1 MLLDNPE
8 RFAVLDPQA
17 MLSHI
22 HALPDQVEDAW
33 ALAHALPL
41 PEDYR
46 RPRLIVV
53 SGMGGSAIGGDY
65 LAALVAH
72 ASPVPILVVR
82 GYDLPAYV
90 SGGEVLVIASSNS
103 GNTEETLAA
112 YDAAGRRGV
121 RRLAITTGGE
131 LAARAAADGVPLWQF
146 TYSSQPR
153 AALGWSL
160 GLLIGLADR
169 LGLAADLAAGVAE
182 AVALLRQ
189 ERPAFGPEVP
199 AERNGPKRYAG
210 QFCGRIGLIIGAGI
224 MAPVARRWKGQINEN
239 AKNWAEFD
247 ELPEQ
252 NHNGVAGTEL
262 PERGLEQIF
271 CLLLRSGYDH
281 PRVALRHDLTY
292 RLLLQQ
298 GITTDMLQ
306 ARGRSRLAQMLSAT
320 QFGDYV
326 SYYLAMLNEVDP
338 TPVPQ
343 IENLKAGLA
352 RAG

>member
-1 MLLDNPE
+1 MLLDSPE
-8 RFAVLDPQA
+8 RFAALDPQA

-22 HALPDQVEDAW
+22 HALPDQVENAW
-33 ALAHALPL
+33 KAAHDLPL

-46 RPRLIVV
+46 RPRLIVL

-72 ASPVPILVVR
+72 ASPVPILVIR

-90 SGGEVLVIASSNS
+90 SGSDVLVIASSNS

-112 YDAAGRRGV
+112 YAEAGRRGV

-153 AALGWSL
+153 AALGWSF
-160 GLLIGLADR
+160 GLLVGLADR
-169 LGLAADLAAGVAE
+169 LGLAGGLAADVSE
-182 AVALLRQ
+182 TVTLLRQ
-189 ERPAFGPEVP
+189 ERAAFGPEVP

-210 QFCGRIGLIIGAGI
+210 QFCGRIGLIMGSGI

-252 NHNGVAGTEL
+252 NHNGVAGTEM

-271 CLLLRSGYDH
+271 CMLLRSSYDH

-292 RLLLQQ
+292 RLFLQQ
-298 GITTDMLQ
+298 GINTDTFV
-306 ARGRSRLAQMLSAT
+306 ARGQSRLAQMLSAT
-320 QFGDYV
+320 QFGDYM
-326 SYYLAMLNEVDP
+326 SFYLAMLNEVDP